1 MYDNHARR
9 SVIVLRVIPELESMS
24 LPNEICYCVI
34 KTMPTFDR
42 NLTGLGK

>member
-24 LPNEICYCVI
+24 LPNEICLLRYSDNAN
-34 KTMPTFDR
+34 F
-42 NLTGLGK
+42 